1 MMGEILAALYAYG
14 ACQKA
19 KELEIFDLLSK
30 LLFEPDSKNPKVL
43 LELRKRL
50 KELKPYPYY
59 KLIAERN
66 NIFDPL
72 SEEVVRAY
80 WIGNN
85 LLEKF
90 SAKENPHHNFCI
102 LKDAEISSKDFGWDI
117 IIKNINLC
125 RISWGRVVRVDD
137 LIEVEA
143 SLLWRKNGKFF
154 ETNPLRIK
162 IKKGFLKNIQKNDFI
177 SFHWMEARE
186 IISEQQKDK
195 LDQINKNL
203 VVFLNQERV
212 L

>member
-1 MMGEILAALYAYG
+1 MRGEILAALYAYG
-14 ACQKA
+14 ACHKA
-19 KELEIFDLLSK
+19 KELEVFDLLSK
-30 LLFEPDSKNPKVL
+30 LLSEPDSKNPKVL

-50 KELKPYPYY
+50 KKLKPYPYY
-59 KLIAERN
+59 QLIAERN
-66 NIFDPL
+66 NISNPL

-80 WIGNN
+80 WIGND

-90 SAKENPHHNFCI
+90 SARENPHHNFCI
-102 LKDAEISSKDFGWDI
+102 LKDAEIYSKDFGWDI

-125 RISWGRVVRVDD
+125 RVSWGKVVRVDD

-143 SLLWRKNGKFF
+143 NLLGYKSGKIF
-154 ETNPLRIK
+154 ETNLKIK
-162 IKKGFLKNIQKNDFI
+162 IKKGFLKNIQKGDFI

>member
-1 MMGEILAALYAYG
+1 MRGEILAALYAYG

-19 KELEIFDLLSK
+19 KELKVFDLLSK
-30 LLFEPDSKNPKVL
+30 LLFESDSKNPKVL
-43 LELRKRL
+43 LELKKRL

-59 KLIAERN
+59 KLIAERD
-66 NIFDPL
+66 NISNPL

-80 WIGNN
+80 WIGND

-90 SAKENPHHNFCI
+90 SARENPHHNFCI
-102 LKDAEISSKDFGWDI
+102 LKDAEIYSKDFGWDI

-125 RISWGRVVRVDD
+125 RVSWGRVVRVDD

-143 SLLWRKNGKFF
+143 SLLGYKSGKIF
-154 ETNPLRIK
+154 ETNLKIK
-162 IKKGFLKNIQKNDFI
+162 IKKGFLKNIQKGDFI